1 VNTAV
6 AARMVEY
13 VLGLL
18 PDSEIDTLIDLY
30 CGVGLFSK
38 FMAPKVNELI
48 GIELS
53 ESACEDYAANL
64 VDFNHVSLYQGA
76 AEEVLPYLDVHP
88 QVVLADPPRA
98 GLADAVLSALL
109 KMRPEKLIYISCDP
123 STLAQDLARLV
134 DNGYSLNMVQ
144 PFDLFPQT
152 FHVECIVLLSNKKP
166 DEH

>member
-1 VNTAV
+1 
-6 AARMVEY
+6 
-13 VLGLL
+13 
-18 PDSEIDTLIDLY
+18 
-30 CGVGLFSK
+30 
-38 FMAPKVNELI
+38 
-48 GIELS
+48 
-53 ESACEDYAANL
+53 
-64 VDFNHVSLYQGA
+64 
-76 AEEVLPYLDVHP
+76 
-88 QVVLADPPRA
+88 VVLADPPRA